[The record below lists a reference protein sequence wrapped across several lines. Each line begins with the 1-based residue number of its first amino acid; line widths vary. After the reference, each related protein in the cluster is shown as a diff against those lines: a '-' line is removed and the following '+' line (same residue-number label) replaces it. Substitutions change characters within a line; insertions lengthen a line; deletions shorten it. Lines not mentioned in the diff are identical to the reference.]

1 MSESQNF
8 GMTLDASG
16 YHVIHAAGCARLTA
30 AENRSDNDAAYYE
43 TISEAVADAART
55 VGGFGPGREYEDEA
69 AILRRVVQIHPCTGK
84 GAR

>member
-1 MSESQNF
+1 MTESQNF

-30 AENRSDNDAAYYE
+30 AENRAENEAAYYE
-43 TISEAVADAART
+43 TISAAVADAART

-69 AILRRVVQIHPCTGK
+69 AVLGRLVKIHPCAK
-84 GAR
+84 KEAR